1 MADLTH
7 SKSLLGSVAAEGVT
21 DAVENRLETLIT
33 PEKLRTSHLFGL
45 PLISGTPDPMTGK
58 AMVYTDPLLVDTIS
72 EVIATLETE
81 LGIYISPVQKKEKH
95 AFDKSLYDSFMFFK
109 LKAKPCSAIQSIT
122 ITPPGDPTNPDLD
135 NDVFSIPLEWVET
148 ANLLAGQVNVVPL
161 TAVTASGGALLSG
174 GGGTRGG
181 AYLHML
187 RYTNWIPAWWKITYT
202 AGFVDF
208 ALPPILNKLIGME
221 AAITVCSRLAATFA
235 GVNSHSLG
243 LDGVSQSVSG
253 PGGARYKERMEQLEE
268 KKAKLVGKVKAK
280 FGTKFT
286 VDNI

>member
-1 MADLTH
+1 MADLTI

-21 DAVENRLETLIT
+21 DAVENRLEVLIT

-45 PLISGTPDPMTGK
+45 PLISGSPDPVTGR
-58 AMVYTDPLLVDTIS
+58 AMIYTDPLLKETIS
-72 EVIATLETE
+72 EVVATLETE

-95 AFDKSLYDSFMFFK
+95 PFDKSLYDSFMFFR
-109 LKAKPCSAIQSIT
+109 LRAKPCSAIQSIT
-122 ITPPGDPTNPDLD
+122 ITPPGDPSNPDLD
-135 NDVFSIPLEWVET
+135 SDVFSIPTEWIET
-148 ANLLAGQVNVVPL
+148 ANLLYGQVNVVPL
-161 TAVTASGGALLSG
+161 TAVTSSGGALLS

-221 AAITVCSRLAATFA
+221 TAITVCSRLAATYA
-235 GVNSHSLG
+235 GSNSHSIGIDG
-243 LDGVSQSVSG
+243 LSQSVST
-253 PGGARYKERMEQLEE
+253 PGGQRYVERMEQLEE
-268 KKAKLVGKVKAK
+268 KKKGLVGKVKAR